1 MAVNFIVARTPI
13 LVSGLRRLENW
24 NKITKNRDGTGN
36 KQVSAWGR
44 HRRFYRSIY
53 RGRRISADPWQY
65 SLVGQSFSA
74 LGASSLQD
82 VSAVS
87 GSHSLSEAML
97 LFSLT
102 LFRLI
107 SSQHMKLHLLN

>member
-1 MAVNFIVARTPI
+1 MAQKQT
-13 LVSGLRRLENW
+13 LRCFKASSAVLS
-24 NKITKNRDGTGN
+24 KIFAAGQSLGY
-36 KQVSAWGR
+36 
-44 HRRFYRSIY
+44 F
-53 RGRRISADPWQY
+53 

-87 GSHSLSEAML
+87 GSHSLSEAVL

-102 LFRLI
+102 LFGLI
-107 SSQHMKLHLLN
+107 SSEHLLAPP